1 MTLPSTT
8 RYVILMVP
16 LLSEHDMEVKA
27 KAALSVSP
35 RGGQIVVFTLVFF
48 SAAFLFVAIWL
59 HSQNQNFIIAIC
71 GAIVFFAAGGL
82 FWWVSH
88 KNEELKQSHPFS
100 LNLGEGDN
108 GLILSADVRAL
119 PQLEY
124 VKGLLSHYSSVFH
137 REPLPMADGMI
148 GDSGELIEGR
158 IEEANNVVQKANE
171 QARAQCDLLMQ
182 ELLIGAESR
191 LHSKPP
197 VVSNVPPT
205 IDLITPVSN
214 S

>member
-1 MTLPSTT
+1 
-8 RYVILMVP
+8 
-16 LLSEHDMEVKA
+16 MEVKA

-59 HSQNQNFIIAIC
+59 HSQNQNFIIAVC
-71 GAIVFFAAGGL
+71 GAMVFLAVGGL

-88 KNEELKQSHPFS
+88 KNEELKQSHPFN

-119 PQLEY
+119 PQLDY
-124 VKGLLSHYSSVFH
+124 VKGLISHYSSVFH

-148 GDSGELIEGR
+148 GDSGELLEGR

-171 QARAQCDLLMQ
+171 QARAQCDVLMQ
-182 ELLIGAESR
+182 ELLIGAEAR
-191 LHSKPP
+191 LRSKPHA
-197 VVSNVPPT
+197 VSNVPPT
-205 IDLITPVSN
+205 IDLITPVST

>member
-1 MTLPSTT
+1 
-8 RYVILMVP
+8 
-16 LLSEHDMEVKA
+16 MEVKA

-59 HSQNQNFIIAIC
+59 HSQNQNFIIAVC
-71 GAIVFFAAGGL
+71 GAIVFLAVGGL

-88 KNEELKQSHPFS
+88 KNEELKQSHPFN

-119 PQLEY
+119 PQLDY
-124 VKGLLSHYSSVFH
+124 VKSLISHYSSVFH

-148 GDSGELIEGR
+148 GDSGELLEGR

-191 LHSKPP
+191 LRSKPHA
-197 VVSNVPPT
+197 VSNVPPT

>member
-1 MTLPSTT
+1 MTLLSTT
-8 RYVILMVP
+8 RYVILMVL
-16 LLSEHDMEVKA
+16 LLSELDMEVKA

-59 HSQNQNFIIAIC
+59 HSQNQNFIIAVC
-71 GAIVFFAAGGL
+71 GAMVFLAVGGL

-88 KNEELKQSHPFS
+88 KNEELKQSHPFN

-119 PQLEY
+119 PQLDY
-124 VKGLLSHYSSVFH
+124 VKGLISHYSSVFH

-148 GDSGELIEGR
+148 GDSGELLEGR

-171 QARAQCDLLMQ
+171 QARAQGDVLMQ
-182 ELLIGAESR
+182 ELLIGAEAR
-191 LHSKPP
+191 LRSKPHG
-197 VVSNVPPT
+197 VSNLPPT
-205 IDLITPVSN
+205 IDLITPVST